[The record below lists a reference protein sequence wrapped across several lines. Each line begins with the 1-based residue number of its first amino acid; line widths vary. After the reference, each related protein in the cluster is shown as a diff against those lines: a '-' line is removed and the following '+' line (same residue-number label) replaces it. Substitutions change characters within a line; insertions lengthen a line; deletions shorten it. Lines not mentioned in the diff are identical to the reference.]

1 MAHLNNKKNP
11 GKSNLISSQ
20 PLSNRSY
27 FNTFST
33 PSDHLYM
40 ENAWSVSL
48 SQNNLFSFEKRSTF

>member
-40 ENAWSVSL
+40 ENA
-48 SQNNLFSFEKRSTF
+48 